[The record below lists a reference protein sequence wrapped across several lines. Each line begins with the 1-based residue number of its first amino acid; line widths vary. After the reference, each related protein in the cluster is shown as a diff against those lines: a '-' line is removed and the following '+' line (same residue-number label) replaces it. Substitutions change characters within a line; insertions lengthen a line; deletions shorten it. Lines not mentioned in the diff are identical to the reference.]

1 MKRSATIN
9 RIRVILAEKQLSNH
23 WLAEKLGKTDMTV
36 SRWCTNKT
44 QPSLALLVEIANV
57 LQVDAKDLIEP
68 TLQKQSN

>member
-1 MKRSATIN
+1 MERPATLN

-44 QPSLALLVEIANV
+44 QPSLAQLVEIANV

-68 TLQKQSN
+68 TLQK